1 MSGYLASRPY
11 AERLFPLLFAQ
22 FLGVFNDN
30 AFKMLAI
37 LAVIGSQTG
46 YFRDA
51 AFMFAMTVAYVL
63 PFLLMTAPAGAV
75 SDRFQKRYVLIL
87 AKFVELLVMTLGA
100 FCLGR
105 TSFWG
110 AVPLLAVMFL
120 MTAQTSFFSPAFQA
134 ILPETFT
141 EKELS
146 KANGDIGMA
155 SFIAAIS
162 GIGAAPLLKSLAGS
176 ISVGLS
182 AHGFPAFN
190 ELYISGIFLMLGSL
204 LGIGAAFRIAPTAEY
219 EQHFRKRRTN
229 AFQSLKQGWNALT
242 ERLSIFLSAFGDAF
256 FVGIGVAIQTILV
269 MFAKYTLPEFGGEL
283 EIAALQLAP
292 AIGMGLGCYLC
303 GRLSRNTIEL
313 GFVLSDLTTNFERVA
328 DHCSNIAVCLIQTQA
343 DGYEMHEYLDKLKED
358 EDPFFGQMFE
368 EYCKEYRLPS

>member
-120 MTAQTSFFSPAFQA
+120 MTAQTSFFSPAGSVVK
-134 ILPETFT
+134 L
-141 EKELS
+141 
-146 KANGDIGMA
+146 NGT
-155 SFIAAIS
+155 IS
-162 GIGAAPLLKSLAGS
+162 SS
-176 ISVGLS
+176 
-182 AHGFPAFN
+182 
-190 ELYISGIFLMLGSL
+190 
-204 LGIGAAFRIAPTAEY
+204 
-219 EQHFRKRRTN
+219 
-229 AFQSLKQGWNALT
+229 
-242 ERLSIFLSAFGDAF
+242 
-256 FVGIGVAIQTILV
+256 
-269 MFAKYTLPEFGGEL
+269 
-283 EIAALQLAP
+283 
-292 AIGMGLGCYLC
+292 
-303 GRLSRNTIEL
+303 
-313 GFVLSDLTTNFERVA
+313 
-328 DHCSNIAVCLIQTQA
+328 
-343 DGYEMHEYLDKLKED
+343 
-358 EDPFFGQMFE
+358 
-368 EYCKEYRLPS
+368 PS

>member
-162 GIGAAPLLKSLAGS
+162 GIGAAQIACRFDFRRSFRPW
-176 ISVGLS
+176 IS
-182 AHGFPAFN
+182 
-190 ELYISGIFLMLGSL
+190 
-204 LGIGAAFRIAPTAEY
+204 R
-219 EQHFRKRRTN
+219 
-229 AFQSLKQGWNALT
+229 FQ
-242 ERLSIFLSAFGDAF
+242 
-256 FVGIGVAIQTILV
+256 
-269 MFAKYTLPEFGGEL
+269 
-283 EIAALQLAP
+283 
-292 AIGMGLGCYLC
+292 
-303 GRLSRNTIEL
+303 
-313 GFVLSDLTTNFERVA
+313 
-328 DHCSNIAVCLIQTQA
+328 
-343 DGYEMHEYLDKLKED
+343 
-358 EDPFFGQMFE
+358 
-368 EYCKEYRLPS
+368 